1 MDSQRDTSSA
11 EMPGWGRSLG
21 RVKLGW
27 AGWTLAGVGLL
38 SQAGCM
44 SALTATTLR
53 EALRETAASLSAP
66 HDFDHASTARVD
78 PPESDAGDAAEEPG
92 SEDDVELEQVIDN
105 AVARLSAAGG
115 IDAPTQELLIKTLEQ
130 TRPEDWA
137 VVVNEFAATLE
148 ATRGSPSA
156 GDGAAVGKPA
166 GHSTGGLIELDVP
179 TRGPVS
185 DPIPATLPAT
195 LAQAPAIP
203 APPAAV
209 AVSSQTLP
217 VPTLPVP
224 PVVVAA
230 PVVAASVPVVI
241 EPASDPLPPSSSTEP
256 LPPQPLDMADVPAR
270 PIHAAAAPAP
280 VAVAA
285 LVEPQETSPSL
296 ADVLAEK
303 GEDSVAPMPP
313 TPESFEPPSVTAT
326 APAVP
331 AGPAVNNACFATRV
345 RGWGNVER
353 FPSTTFRPGQEVIVY
368 FELDRLQ
375 IRSTGEGHTTGI
387 DSSFRLVDGDGQRVG
402 QWSFEPIVE
411 TCPAPRRDYFARY
424 FVRIPEDAK
433 PGRHRLEW
441 SVTDTVAGASRQAH
455 LDLDV
460 VAEESGRLPP
470 GP

>member
-1 MDSQRDTSSA
+1 MDSERDTTSA
-11 EMPGWGRSLG
+11 EIPGWGRSLW
-21 RVKLGW
+21 RAKLGL

-53 EALRETAASLSAP
+53 EALRETAASLSSP
-66 HDFDHASTARVD
+66 HDLDHASMARVD
-78 PPESDAGDAAEEPG
+78 QPEADAEAEAAEMG

-148 ATRGSPSA
+148 ATRGTSHA
-156 GDGAAVGKPA
+156 ADGAAVGKPA
-166 GHSTGGLIELDVP
+166 RPSTGGLIELDIP
-179 TRGPVS
+179 TRERSSAEAASAALPV
-185 DPIPATLPAT
+185 ALPAEPVDAVD
-195 LAQAPAIP
+195 LSGIP
-203 APPAAV
+203 LLQV
-209 AVSSQTLP
+209 A
-217 VPTLPVP
+217 

-230 PVVAASVPVVI
+230 VPVAAVPVA
-241 EPASDPLPPSSSTEP
+241 PAPVEVPPTPQIALPPATP
-256 LPPQPLDMADVPAR
+256 QAPQPLEVADVPAR
-270 PIHAAAAPAP
+270 PIAAAAVPAP
-280 VAVAA
+280 VIVAA
-285 LVEPQETSPSL
+285 LIEPQGTPL
-296 ADVLAEK
+296 PVADVLVEQVN
-303 GEDSVAPMPP
+303 DVVAPMPP
-313 TPESFEPPSVTAT
+313 TPESFEPPTVTAT

-331 AGPAVNNACFATRV
+331 AGPAVSNACFATGV

-375 IRSTGEGHTTGI
+375 IRSAADGHTTGI
-387 DSSFRLVDGDGQRVG
+387 DSNFRLVDGSGQSVG

-424 FVRIPEDAK
+424 FLRIPEDAK

-460 VAEESGRLPP
+460 VAVD
-470 GP
+470 

>member
-1 MDSQRDTSSA
+1 MDSERDTASA
-11 EMPGWGRSLG
+11 EIPGWGRSLW
-21 RVKLGW
+21 RAKLGL

-53 EALRETAASLSAP
+53 EALRETAASLSSP
-66 HDFDHASTARVD
+66 HDLDHASMARVD
-78 PPESDAGDAAEEPG
+78 QPEADAGDGPEEPG
-92 SEDDVELEQVIDN
+92 AEDDVELEQVIDN

-148 ATRGSPSA
+148 ATRGAPSTV
-156 GDGAAVGKPA
+156 DGAAAGQPA
-166 GHSTGGLIELDVP
+166 RPSSGGLIELDIPTRRPSAAGAAATAAAIPVDEPAEEPVAEVDLSGIPLLEVAPVVIAAVP
-179 TRGPVS
+179 TAPAPV
-185 DPIPATLPAT
+185 DVPPAPQLAVPPATP
-195 LAQAPAIP
+195 QAPQPLAIAEVP
-203 APPAAV
+203 ARPISAAAV
-209 AVSSQTLP
+209 PA
-217 VPTLPVP
+217 

-230 PVVAASVPVVI
+230 LI
-241 EPASDPLPPSSSTEP
+241 EPQGTPLP
-256 LPPQPLDMADVPAR
+256 V
-270 PIHAAAAPAP
+270 
-280 VAVAA
+280 
-285 LVEPQETSPSL
+285 
-296 ADVLAEK
+296 ADVLVEQGNDVA
-303 GEDSVAPMPP
+303 APMPP
-313 TPESFEPPSVTAT
+313 TPESFEPPTVTAT
-326 APAVP
+326 APTVP

-387 DSSFRLVDGDGQRVG
+387 DSSFRLVDGSGQRVG

-460 VAEESGRLPP
+460 VAE
-470 GP
+470 

>member
-1 MDSQRDTSSA
+1 MDSERDTTSA
-11 EMPGWGRSLG
+11 EIPGWGRSLW
-21 RVKLGW
+21 RAKLGL

-53 EALRETAASLSAP
+53 EALRETAASLSSP
-66 HDFDHASTARVD
+66 HDLDHASMARVD
-78 PPESDAGDAAEEPG
+78 QPEADAEAEAAEMG

-148 ATRGSPSA
+148 ATRSTSHA
-156 GDGAAVGKPA
+156 ADGAAVGKPA
-166 GHSTGGLIELDVP
+166 RPSTGGLIELDIP
-179 TRGPVS
+179 TRERSSAEAASAALPV
-185 DPIPATLPAT
+185 ALPAEPVDAVD
-195 LAQAPAIP
+195 LSGIP
-203 APPAAV
+203 LLQV
-209 AVSSQTLP
+209 A
-217 VPTLPVP
+217 

-230 PVVAASVPVVI
+230 VPVAAVPVA
-241 EPASDPLPPSSSTEP
+241 PAPVEVSPTPQIALPPATP
-256 LPPQPLDMADVPAR
+256 QAPQPLEVADVPAR
-270 PIHAAAAPAP
+270 PIAAAAVPAP
-280 VAVAA
+280 VIVAA
-285 LVEPQETSPSL
+285 LIEPQGTPL
-296 ADVLAEK
+296 PVADVLVEQVNDVA
-303 GEDSVAPMPP
+303 APMPP
-313 TPESFEPPSVTAT
+313 TPESFEPPTVTAT

-331 AGPAVNNACFATRV
+331 AGPAVSNACFATRV

-375 IRSTGEGHTTGI
+375 IRSAADGHTTGI
-387 DSSFRLVDGDGQRVG
+387 DSSFRLVDGAGQRVG

-424 FVRIPEDAK
+424 FLRIPEDAK

-460 VAEESGRLPP
+460 VAE
-470 GP
+470 

>member
-1 MDSQRDTSSA
+1 MDSERDTTSA
-11 EMPGWGRSLG
+11 EIPGWGRSLW
-21 RVKLGW
+21 RAKLGL
-27 AGWTLAGVGLL
+27 AGWTLAGLGLL

-53 EALRETAASLSAP
+53 EALRETAASLSSP
-66 HDFDHASTARVD
+66 HDLDHASMARVD
-78 PPESDAGDAAEEPG
+78 QPQADPSAEAEEMAP
-92 SEDDVELEQVIDN
+92 EDDVELEQVIDN

-148 ATRGSPSA
+148 ATRGTSHA
-156 GDGAAVGKPA
+156 ADGAAVGKPA
-166 GHSTGGLIELDVP
+166 RPSTGGLIELDIP
-179 TRGPVS
+179 TRE
-185 DPIPATLPAT
+185 PASAHAASSAAPEALPAEPVDAVD
-195 LAQAPAIP
+195 LSGIPLLQVAPVVIAAVP
-203 APPAAV
+203 AAAVPVAAVPVAPAAV
-209 AVSSQTLP
+209 EVPPTPQLAVPPATPQAPQPLEVADVPVRPIAVEAVS
-217 VPTLPVP
+217 V

-230 PVVAASVPVVI
+230 LI
-241 EPASDPLPPSSSTEP
+241 EPQGTPMS
-256 LPPQPLDMADVPAR
+256 
-270 PIHAAAAPAP
+270 I
-280 VAVAA
+280 
-285 LVEPQETSPSL
+285 
-296 ADVLAEK
+296 ADVLVEQVNDVA
-303 GEDSVAPMPP
+303 APMPP
-313 TPESFEPPSVTAT
+313 TPESFEPPAVPT

-375 IRSTGEGHTTGI
+375 IRSAADGHTTGI
-387 DSSFRLVDGDGQRVG
+387 DSNFRLVDGAGQRVG

-424 FVRIPEDAK
+424 FLRIPEDAK
-433 PGRHRLEW
+433 PGRHRLDW

-460 VAEESGRLPP
+460 VAE
-470 GP
+470 

>member
-1 MDSQRDTSSA
+1 MDSERDTTSA
-11 EMPGWGRSLG
+11 EIPGWGRSLW
-21 RVKLGW
+21 RAKLGL

-53 EALRETAASLSAP
+53 EALRETAASLSSP
-66 HDFDHASTARVD
+66 HDLDHASMARVD
-78 PPESDAGDAAEEPG
+78 QPEADAEAEAAEMG

-148 ATRGSPSA
+148 ATRSTSH
-156 GDGAAVGKPA
+156 GAAVGKPA
-166 GHSTGGLIELDVP
+166 RPSTGGLIELDIP
-179 TRGPVS
+179 TRERSSVDAASAALPV
-185 DPIPATLPAT
+185 ALPAE
-195 LAQAPAIP
+195 PV
-203 APPAAV
+203 V
-209 AVSSQTLP
+209 AVDLSGIPLLQ
-217 VPTLPVP
+217 VA

-230 PVVAASVPVVI
+230 VPVSTVPVA
-241 EPASDPLPPSSSTEP
+241 PAPVEVPPTPQIALPPVTP
-256 LPPQPLDMADVPAR
+256 QAPQPLEVADVPAR
-270 PIHAAAAPAP
+270 PIAAAAVPAP
-280 VAVAA
+280 VIVAA
-285 LVEPQETSPSL
+285 LIEPQGTPL
-296 ADVLAEK
+296 PVADVLVEQVN
-303 GEDSVAPMPP
+303 DVVAPMPP
-313 TPESFEPPSVTAT
+313 TPESFEPPTVTAT

-331 AGPAVNNACFATRV
+331 AGPAVSNACFATRV

-375 IRSTGEGHTTGI
+375 IRSAADGHTTGI
-387 DSSFRLVDGDGQRVG
+387 DSSFRLVDGSGQRVG

-424 FVRIPEDAK
+424 FLRIPEDAK

-460 VAEESGRLPP
+460 VAE
-470 GP
+470 

>member
-1 MDSQRDTSSA
+1 MDSERDTRSA
-11 EMPGWGRSLG
+11 EIPGWGRSLW
-21 RVKLGW
+21 RAKLGL
-27 AGWTLAGVGLL
+27 AGWTLAGLGLL

-53 EALRETAASLSAP
+53 EALRETAASLSSP
-66 HDFDHASTARVD
+66 HDLDHASMARVD
-78 PPESDAGDAAEEPG
+78 KPEADASAEAVEMAP
-92 SEDDVELEQVIDN
+92 EDDVELEQVIDN

-148 ATRGSPSA
+148 ATRGTSHA
-156 GDGAAVGKPA
+156 ADGAAIRKPA
-166 GHSTGGLIELDVP
+166 RPSPGGLIELDIP
-179 TRGPVS
+179 TRERSSVDAASAALPV
-185 DPIPATLPAT
+185 ALPAEPVDAVD
-195 LAQAPAIP
+195 LSGIP
-203 APPAAV
+203 LLQV
-209 AVSSQTLP
+209 A
-217 VPTLPVP
+217 

-230 PVVAASVPVVI
+230 VPVVPAPVVEVPPTPQVALPPATPQAPQPLEVADIPVSPIAAAAVPAPVVVAALI
-241 EPASDPLPPSSSTEP
+241 EPQGTPMS
-256 LPPQPLDMADVPAR
+256 V
-270 PIHAAAAPAP
+270 
-280 VAVAA
+280 
-285 LVEPQETSPSL
+285 
-296 ADVLAEK
+296 ADVLVEQVNDVA
-303 GEDSVAPMPP
+303 APMPP
-313 TPESFEPPSVTAT
+313 TPESFEPPAVTVTA
-326 APAVP
+326 PVVS

-353 FPSTTFRPGQEVIVY
+353 FPSSAFRPGQEVIVY

-375 IRSTGEGHTTGI
+375 IRFAADGHTTGI
-387 DSSFRLVDGDGQRVG
+387 DSNFRLVDGAGQRVG

-424 FVRIPEDAK
+424 FLRIPEDAK

-460 VAEESGRLPP
+460 VAVD
-470 GP
+470 